1 MDASRAERLIHEI
14 LVDYENNKKM
24 TAKSNP
30 SIIFTVESGS
40 HKITFEN
47 KSGNVTFNSELGKL
61 RFLNQQVLR
70 LE

>member
-1 MDASRAERLIHEI
+1 MN
-14 LVDYENNKKM
+14 YENNKKM

-40 HKITFEN
+40 HNITFEN

>member
-1 MDASRAERLIHEI
+1 MNYVTGKE
-14 LVDYENNKKM
+14 M
-24 TAKSNP
+24 TVKSKP
-30 SIIFTVESGS
+30 SIKITIESGS

-70 LE
+70 SE